1 MKPLI
6 RWMPALA
13 LFAALMQWNGTTSA
27 QIYSEDGDFGN
38 GTEQHAVLTIKAD
51 GSCLF
56 LTETVESRT
65 VAEQQERIMERIQK
79 MSESADEGV
88 GETPAQTDLSSTNA
102 TKLYS
107 DEELTRKI
115 AETMNER
122 AGESAEDSDQ
132 KLNVEI
138 KKDTVLII
146 TTRSFASIEE
156 MLQNSDAI
164 WSQSGVIFENVRF
177 EIDTN
182 DNLRIT
188 LTPRSGM
195 GRYLKNIRSEW
206 KLRGVKSE
214 LKLVFPGRVISSGFP
229 AMQTNA
235 TWLAVNAE
243 QDESLDAVA
252 KLYAAPTVITAE
264 SGGLKLASPL
274 ESKSLRRSSRERD
287 EAGNDLP
294 ITDAGPGF
302 VAEAQSITTTTL
314 HVFPGG
320 EDYFNQNANSL
331 RLQTGAVVNA
341 KLFAPKGR
349 TLLSVSD
356 VRVFTARDDKGRSVA
371 AEPEDSEN
379 VQSEFNSGNSS
390 DVGSLNIQLPLQL
403 PQPDAQAIDEI
414 SAEAVTVTAG
424 TWKEMT
430 LTNLQE
436 NTTNELD
443 LADVLPGAKMV
454 ITKLS
459 SKNGQ
464 FNLQAR
470 LQGSRT
476 VQRLDVRAKIPGNDS
491 FNSYSSERRFNIKGG
506 EATRGLTI
514 QGYGLGDTSSQGSI
528 VLIVRYPE
536 DLRRERVKINLKGLD
551 LF

>member
-1 MKPLI
+1 
-6 RWMPALA
+6 
-13 LFAALMQWNGTTSA
+13 MQWNGTTSA

-65 VAEQQERIMERIQK
+65 VAEQQVRIMERIQK

-177 EIDTN
+177 ETDTN
-182 DNLRIT
+182 GNLRIT

-206 KLRGVKSE
+206 KLRGVKSGIE
-214 LKLVFPGRVISSGFP
+214 TGFSRQGDFQRLSSDANQCDLAGGERRTGRIAGC
-229 AMQTNA
+229 
-235 TWLAVNAE
+235 
-243 QDESLDAVA
+243 
-252 KLYAAPTVITAE
+252 
-264 SGGLKLASPL
+264 GGKTLCRAYGHHRRVGRTQIGLSRSNRKA
-274 ESKSLRRSSRERD
+274 LRRSSRERD
-287 EAGNDLP
+287 EAGRRFP